1 VIARTLRGLAAA
13 ATLAALLAG
22 WPAALLAAGRAA
34 APWLPALADPAGL
47 LARPDPGGLFLLLVL
62 ALGWA
67 AWAVWTAAVLVEAA
81 AQVRG
86 VPTPR
91 LGGLFPQTAAAAL
104 VTAVA
109 VAFATPAGPA
119 LAAPG
124 SSPPAATAAVVVLGT
139 AAPLAAADGA
149 NEAVTEGT
157 AAQEPAGQDGALR
170 AYTVEPG
177 DTLWGI
183 AEEQLHDPYRWPQI
197 ADASDDLP
205 QPDGRHL
212 ADPDLILPGW
222 TLHLPDTRA
231 AQAAPTPPPAPTP
244 TPPGDQADPAT
255 PEPATVAEPPALP
268 RTPLQSSAAP
278 SAPDSPAAD
287 GSSVPDPSASDPSA
301 PGPVEPTARPGEVL
315 GLPATPLAHGR
326 TGAGGPAAGAGPVA
340 APLDHEGRANP
351 AHGVLGLPDWIDD
364 PLTPTRAEDAPDLAA
379 AARGPL
385 R

>member
-13 ATLAALLAG
+13 AVLAALLAG

-34 APWLPALADPAGL
+34 APWLPALGDPAGL

-109 VAFATPAGPA
+109 VAFATPAGTA
-119 LAAPG
+119 LAAP
-124 SSPPAATAAVVVLGT
+124 PAAAGPTNV
-139 AAPLAAADGA
+139 AAA
-149 NEAVTEGT
+149 
-157 AAQEPAGQDGALR
+157 AGQDAGQPAAPSLR

-183 AEEQLHDPYRWPQI
+183 AADQLADPHRWPQI
-197 ADASDDLP
+197 AAASDDLP
-205 QPDGRHL
+205 QPDGGHL
-212 ADPDLILPGW
+212 TDPDLILPGW
-222 TLHLPDTRA
+222 TLHLPPA
-231 AQAAPTPPPAPTP
+231 AGPQPPPAPPAPPAAPASPEP
-244 TPPGDQADPAT
+244 TRPPGDPAP
-255 PEPATVAEPPALP
+255 PEPAPPPAPAPEAPGLP
-268 RTPLQSSAAP
+268 RTPLQATT
-278 SAPDSPAAD
+278 SPA
-287 GSSVPDPSASDPSA
+287 PHPPPPPS
-301 PGPVEPTARPGEVL
+301 PGQA
-315 GLPATPLAHGR
+315 LPATPLANGR
-326 TGAGGPAAGAGPVA
+326 APDPAGPSA
-340 APLDHEGRANP
+340 AALVDDEGRSGP
-351 AHGVLGLPDWIDD
+351 AHGVLGLPGWITA
-364 PLTPTRAEDAPDLAA
+364 PLVPTRPEDAPDLVSAL
-379 AARGPL
+379 RGGAG